1 MHCVVNPCWKE
12 VIQAFGVNEAS
23 IIVKEAP
30 EYQKY
35 KCGYRESQGGK
46 QQVSEG
52 CDELDIFSSSD
63 FFQYIIQAGDP
74 KENGLQEQIKERQVL

>member
-1 MHCVVNPCWKE
+1 MPKVLGAHL
-12 VIQAFGVNEAS
+12 GT
-23 IIVKEAP
+23 
-30 EYQKY
+30 Y
-35 KCGYRESQGGK
+35 CGYRESQGGK

-74 KENGLQEQIKERQVL
+74 KENGLQELNSLQQMSICIGFN